1 MKDKKNQI
9 FIRVLYYLK
18 KEKCISHKNI
28 KLENILTFKN
38 NNIFK
43 VSNFGRQSK
52 KVESNV

>member
-18 KEKCISHKNI
+18 KEKCLSHKNI

-52 KVESNV
+52 KVENNV